1 MKIFQV
7 GGSLRD
13 EKLGLEVSDR
23 DWVVVGSTPQEM
35 IDLGYRPIGKDF
47 PVFLHPISHEEY
59 ALART
64 ERKTSPGYHGFSFHA
79 DPSVTLT
86 EDLQR
91 RDLTINAMAR
101 DADGQLIDPFHGQQ
115 DLDKRLLRHIGPA
128 FGEDPVRLLRVARFM
143 AKLAPFHFTVAP
155 ETNHLLQQMVL
166 NGEVDALVPER
177 VQQEL
182 DKGMNSPMPGVMFQ
196 FLQNWEVLE
205 RLFPQIPLAR
215 LPTSLEA
222 VNAAAYCALPP
233 LQRWVAWFSTLLSD
247 TPQNIRTNLLS
258 SWQNQYHWSR
268 EKSRLITLACELGSQ
283 IRQQNPA
290 TPETWLPILDQYDA
304 WRRPDR
310 FLQTLDLQQ
319 CLGTLYH
326 DMLPNL
332 KTRGQDALTRC
343 QSIDNATI
351 ARSAVNPADI
361 PALLNAHR
369 LRALNNSHNPN
380 EGHLTTQ

>member
-1 MKIFQV
+1 MRTFQV

-13 EKLGLEVSDR
+13 EKLGIQVSDR

-35 IDLGYRPIGKDF
+35 IGLGYRPIGKDF

-64 ERKTSPGYHGFSFHA
+64 ERKTAPGYHGFSFHA

-101 DADGQLIDPFHGQQ
+101 DAEGQFIDPFHGQQ

-128 FGEDPVRLLRVARFM
+128 FSEDPVRLLRVARFM

-155 ETNHLLQQMVL
+155 ETNHLLLQMVL

-182 DKGMNSPMPGVMFQ
+182 DKGIDTPQPGMMFQ
-196 FLQNWEVLE
+196 ALQDWGALE
-205 RLFPQIPLAR
+205 RLFPRIPLSR
-215 LPTSLEA
+215 LSISLQA
-222 VNAAAYCALPP
+222 VNLAAQCALSP
-233 LQRWVAWFSTLLSD
+233 LQRWVAWLSTLLSD
-247 TPQNIRTNLLS
+247 THQNLRTDLLS
-258 SWQNQYHWSR
+258 IWQNQYHWSR
-268 EKSRLITLACELGSQ
+268 EKSRLITLSCELGNQ

-290 TPETWLPILDQYDA
+290 TPETWLPILNHYDA

-332 KTRGQDALTRC
+332 TIRGREALTRC
-343 QSIDNATI
+343 QAIDNATI
-351 ARSAVNPADI
+351 ARSTPNPADI
-361 PALLNAHR
+361 PKRLHEQRLQALKT
-369 LRALNNSHNPN
+369 S
-380 EGHLTTQ
+380 